1 MEFSRDGRSYHVTRT
16 ARKWIKKMP
25 EVMLLKNFNKTLR
38 VLLLEIVIFG
48 FIKGYDS
55 LKSKRYY

>member
-1 MEFSRDGRSYHVTRT
+1 
-16 ARKWIKKMP
+16 MP